1 MWIKFYGKIIR
12 KWIGILKIVM
22 VYIIKKKYFVYI
34 NLYLFYN
41 VWIVVFKLI
50 NINKIVK
57 WDIMEYMFW
66 IIFIFIFC
74 IYIDKVNVFFIC
86 KMINFKILKYIICK

>member
-74 IYIDKVNVFFIC
+74 IYIE
-86 KMINFKILKYIICK
+86 